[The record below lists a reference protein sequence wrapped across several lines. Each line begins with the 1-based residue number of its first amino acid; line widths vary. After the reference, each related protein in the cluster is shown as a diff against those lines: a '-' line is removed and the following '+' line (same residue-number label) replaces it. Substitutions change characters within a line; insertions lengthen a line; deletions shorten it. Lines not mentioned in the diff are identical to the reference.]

1 MTTATN
7 DATQSGVPDPD
18 ETQEPSAR
26 ELAMQAI
33 ADQRQDSFDTES
45 RGESANT
52 DTQLAA
58 QLKEPATPGPVL
70 PMIRC

>member
-7 DATQSGVPDPD
+7 DATQTGVPDPD

-33 ADQRQDSFDTES
+33 ADQRQDSFDAES
-45 RGESANT
+45 RAKARPPIPTHSWPRN
-52 DTQLAA
+52 
-58 QLKEPATPGPVL
+58 
-70 PMIRC
+70 